1 MGRAP
6 SPDPS
11 SVHTAAELAH
21 ALLELFEKSGQSY
34 QSIAK
39 AARVST
45 STVHGMCTGKTLP
58 RASSLKLFVEAC
70 DADPGPWLEALARVR
85 RGRLRRGLL
94 RGRAGRSP
102 GTPEPAIPTADVTIR
117 LAPWVNIWE
126 QKSLCHLPLRQVP
139 GPQDVEVTDAS
150 RPLAVFPL
158 RLGQLKDSSVSV
170 EAVAQYRGITVPVH
184 SPEQFWALVGA
195 DIALARDGN
204 VLWLVRQSEMLIARN
219 DPDQLRQLRLVWLTL
234 FQLLLHSDAPEACD
248 WPPRQIVE
256 DVYHVAESRPT
267 RGKKIMDWLLEVFPA
282 TDILGNRLRQAHE
295 RYVAE
300 RLPDVSHADAL
311 PFTRKLVTVG
321 PVDVAVPDKEPRDYT
336 FQVMRSPLT
345 VGDMAAL
352 WPERVERGADPRL
365 PYVLGAWDDERG
377 DALGRF
383 LKALIDRCLLKSGS
397 DPREKWIWAVPTA
410 PEWLALSGCAAD
422 GRPYPWG
429 AQPAPTPQHANLSF
443 AGRPSTVR
451 PVERLP
457 SGRSPAGVWDCCG
470 NVHEVVEW
478 RPDGLARAE
487 PALSDLRLAGGSH
500 RNGPA
505 NASCLTFRPFVPAP
519 GAPRRNVG
527 LRLIR
532 YRSEHTELRV
542 EALRAFRASRKGAPA
557 RRRPLARGSGGL
569 AGAGHGSVNSPP
581 GIPR

>member
-1 MGRAP
+1 MAPTP

-21 ALLELFEKSGQSY
+21 ALLELREKAGRSY
-34 QSIAK
+34 QSLAG
-39 AARVST
+39 ATGLST
-45 STVHGMCTGKTLP
+45 STVHGMCTGRSLP
-58 RASSLKLFVEAC
+58 RPDSLRLFTKAC
-70 DADPGPWLEALARVR
+70 GADPEPWLKALVRVR
-85 RGRLRRGLL
+85 RGQLRRGLL
-94 RGRAGRSP
+94 RGGSGWSRGTAQPAFP
-102 GTPEPAIPTADVTIR
+102 GADVTIR

-139 GPQDVEVTDAS
+139 GPEDAELTDIS
-150 RPLAVFPL
+150 RPLAAFPL
-158 RLGQLKDSSVSV
+158 SLGPLKDSSVSV
-170 EAVAQYRGITVPVH
+170 EAVAQYRGITVSVR

-204 VLWLVRQSEMLIARN
+204 VLWLVRQSEVLIGRN
-219 DPDQLRQLRLVWLTL
+219 DPRQLRQLRLVWLTL

-256 DVYHVAESRPT
+256 DVYHVTRARPT
-267 RGKKIMDWLLEVFPA
+267 RAKKIMDWLLEVFPV
-282 TDILGNRLRQAHE
+282 TDIMGSRLRQAHE

-311 PFTRKLVTVG
+311 PFTRKLVPVG
-321 PVDVAVPDKEPRDYT
+321 PVDVAVPGDGSGGYT

-345 VGDMAAL
+345 VGDMTAL
-352 WPERVERGADPRL
+352 WPERVEKGADPRL

-397 DPREKWIWAVPTA
+397 EPGEKWIWAVPTA
-410 PEWLALSGCAAD
+410 AEWLALSGCAAD

-429 AQPAPTPQHANLSF
+429 AEPAPTPRHANLSF
-443 AGRPSTVR
+443 PGRRPTVQ

-457 SGRSPAGVWDCCG
+457 SGRTPAGVWDCCG

-505 NASCLTFRPFVPAP
+505 NASCLTFRPFVRAP
-519 GAPRRNVG
+519 GASRRNVG

-532 YRSEHTELRV
+532 YRGEHTELRV
-542 EALRAFRASRKGAPA
+542 EALRAFRASRKGAPD
-557 RRRPLARGSGGL
+557 RRRSRGRAASP
-569 AGAGHGSVNSPP
+569 AGAGHGSVTSPP
-581 GIPR
+581 DPPC